1 LITALGVEN
10 ALGSSYNGKWPIITG
25 QDCDIANVKNM
36 IAGKQSMSIFKDT
49 RQLAQQVVKMVG
61 EIMSGSTVDV
71 NDTKS
76 YNNGKGIV
84 PTYLCEPEFADKDN
98 YKKLLIDSGYY
109 TEADLQ

>member
-1 LITALGVEN
+1 MHDG
-10 ALGSSYNGKWPIITG
+10 
-25 QDCDIANVKNM
+25 IA
-36 IAGKQSMSIFKDT
+36 